1 MKWLSHKCTCI
12 VDFFH
17 IFWNSLSVH
26 FFNSLKK
33 LLKGW
38 NDIVSYFIQWNSL
51 SPEIL
56 ILRKYGLKVK
66 FIILY
71 CHFFHRPF
79 QETLIIMRRRPTS
92 LKRSFRHNTSS
103 SNLWPSVGGSPLDW
117 MYWSVSMVGNFQ
129 HILSSHCVHYKP
141 IFSLL
146 KHINQ
151 SWQVLSLSIKE
162 SNIYDAQKLSIIWTY
177 MYWHI
182 ILDVYLDLDNSCINW
197 FIKTIFSWQ
206 WGKSARYDEVEKIL
220 WYFYW

>member
-38 NDIVSYFIQWNSL
+38 NDIVSYFIRWNSL

-56 ILRKYGLKVK
+56 ILRKYGLKVE

-79 QETLIIMRRRPTS
+79 QETLIIMRRRLTS

-146 KHINQ
+146 KHQ
-151 SWQVLSLSIKE
+151 SKLRGIKSKYKRIKYIWCTEAQHHLNIHVL
-162 SNIYDAQKLSIIWTY
+162 TY
-177 MYWHI
+177 
-182 ILDVYLDLDNSCINW
+182 NSWCV
-197 FIKTIFSWQ
+197 FRS
-206 WGKSARYDEVEKIL
+206 R
-220 WYFYW
+220 

>member
-1 MKWLSHKCTCI
+1 MLKKWNDYLINVHVLS
-12 VDFFH
+12 
-17 IFWNSLSVH
+17 IFSIYFEIPSPFTSLILWKNCWKGEMILSVILFGEIH
-26 FFNSLKK
+26 SHLK
-33 LLKGW
+33 
-38 NDIVSYFIQWNSL
+38 
-51 SPEIL
+51 L

-146 KHINQ
+146 KHQ
-151 SWQVLSLSIKE
+151 SKLTGIKSKYKRIKYIWCTEAQHHLNIHVL
-162 SNIYDAQKLSIIWTY
+162 TY
-177 MYWHI
+177 
-182 ILDVYLDLDNSCINW
+182 NSWCV
-197 FIKTIFSWQ
+197 FRS
-206 WGKSARYDEVEKIL
+206 R
-220 WYFYW
+220 